1 MPPPLCSIE
10 TLVSTGLEARIIW
23 SIEVIR
29 FEVLVPFREACLSFE
44 GGGGGA
50 PRMPGRYKP
59 ARLGGLLGGSRRGL
73 EASLIGTSIS
83 ESGGCSGSENCTRLL
98 SSFSESLTMQ

>member
-1 MPPPLCSIE
+1 MPPPFSSMEI
-10 TLVSTGLEARIIW
+10 LVSTGLEARIIW

-29 FEVLVPFREACLSFE
+29 FVVLVPLRD

-59 ARLGGLLGGSRRGL
+59 ALLGGLLGGSWRGL
-73 EASLIGTSIS
+73 DASLI
-83 ESGGCSGSENCTRLL
+83 
-98 SSFSESLTMQ
+98 